1 MNILYLIDT
10 DWIIDYFN
18 DAEPVASK
26 IEELIEMGSGI
37 SIISLAELYEGIY
50 NSRNA
55 KIAEEKLIE
64 FLNDVIVLEVNEEIC
79 KIFGKER
86 GKLRSKGIVG
96 GDFDLII
103 ASTALYYNI
112 PLCTNNQ
119 KHYKNVDELEIVTI
133 HK

>member
-1 MNILYLIDT
+1 MNVIYLIDT
-10 DWIIDYFN
+10 DWVIDYFN

-26 IEELIEMGSGI
+26 IEELVEMGTGI

-50 NSRNA
+50 NSRDV
-55 KIAEEKLIE
+55 KLAEDKLIE
-64 FLNDVIVLEVNEEIC
+64 FLSDVVILEINEEIC

-86 GKLRSKGIVG
+86 GKLRKRGAMI

-112 PLCTNNQ
+112 PLCTNNR
-119 KHYKNVDELEIVTI
+119 KHYKNVDGLEIVTI